1 MGTIWELPVYG
12 NIWDKYG
19 KIWENM
25 EKSSIFMDI
34 KSLNGH
40 FLVGNSG
47 INGGLLGNTSN
58 YSWWIF
64 DGNLK
69 PHFYVSNWIKT
80 LGTLGFSTLLSATV
94 AVFFIFQRVIDSGI
108 LSWISLSPRR
118 MRIWTMIRCNKVKHL
133 LLSWENP
140 LLRSWVASWEGSVDC
155 LGRAISTADT
165 TEPQVK
171 HSLETPN
178 SESQK
183 KKRCSQRLALTRSVR
198 QCWK

>member
-1 MGTIWELPVYG
+1 MEGCWETHRTIAG
-12 NIWDKYG
+12 G
-19 KIWENM
+19 SSM
-25 EKSSIFMDI
+25 ETSSRIGIF
-34 KSLNGH
+34 N
-40 FLVGNSG
+40 VA
-47 INGGLLGNTSN
+47 
-58 YSWWIF
+58 
-64 DGNLK
+64 
-69 PHFYVSNWIKT
+69 VSNRCC
-80 LGTLGFSTLLSATV
+80 
-94 AVFFIFQRVIDSGI
+94 VFLFFQRVIDSGT
-108 LSWISLSPRR
+108 LSWISQSPRR

-183 KKRCSQRLALTRSVR
+183 KKRYSQRLALTRSEVL
-198 QCWK
+198 QIFASAMLKIDVC

>member
-1 MGTIWELPVYG
+1 M
-12 NIWDKYG
+12 
-19 KIWENM
+19 
-25 EKSSIFMDI
+25 
-34 KSLNGH
+34 
-40 FLVGNSG
+40 GNSG

-69 PHFYVSNWIKT
+69 PHFYVSNWIKHKVHWDFQHCCQQP
-80 LGTLGFSTLLSATV
+80 LPCFLF
-94 AVFFIFQRVIDSGI
+94 FQRVIDSGI

-118 MRIWTMIRCNKVKHL
+118 MRIWPMIRCNKVKHL
-133 LLSWENP
+133 LLSWEHP

-165 TEPQVK
+165 TETQVK

-183 KKRCSQRLALTRSVR
+183 KRSGARSVWLWPAVKFFKSLLR

>member
-1 MGTIWELPVYG
+1 MWE

-19 KIWENM
+19 INM
-25 EKSSIFMDI
+25 DKSSIFMDI

-118 MRIWTMIRCNKVKHL
+118 MRI
-133 LLSWENP
+133 
-140 LLRSWVASWEGSVDC
+140 
-155 LGRAISTADT
+155 
-165 TEPQVK
+165 
-171 HSLETPN
+171 
-178 SESQK
+178 
-183 KKRCSQRLALTRSVR
+183 
-198 QCWK
+198 